1 MLTNKEELTTLLT
14 KLLDQFYS
22 DAKNRIPERKSSSTE
37 NINENGTGASK
48 RSLPFNKKARHS
60 DGSQVQSSKDASAVD
75 GKCRGVEGTHHM
87 SNGEHSVNP
96 PNSSNCKHYRQG
108 RSSKDCNDN
117 YYLDENGFSEK
128 EQKDKHS
135 ERDSTCC
142 LINNTSFINGDDSSV
157 EGTSWKKPSN
167 AKSECKNA
175 CSRNG
180 VPSIDV
186 VSGANRCHKELS
198 GQQDDSNTS
207 LEAFSPVENCSDS
220 TVEQVRV
227 DETRVN
233 ETSTLYTTSAQQ
245 DEAYSSGKEDASLV
259 PSLSSTEFCR
269 TSDET
274 IHEIHDTGALR
285 NTGTSGAK
293 NCEESHAISVLSGK
307 DKNGGSENECS
318 EIHQNS
324 NSMHVPSTSKEK
336 TLFSLNL
343 DDLLDDS
350 DLDLTFENS
359 SNEMPLQSDPSRDQT
374 KLMNR
379 ASPASNVSFVT
390 ENKSSTLA
398 KGFSSENEWSMGRGI
413 IDKQGNQVEVRVCLV
428 ENQC

>member
-22 DAKNRIPERKSSSTE
+22 DAKNRIPESKSSSTG
-37 NINENGTGASK
+37 NINENGTGALRK
-48 RSLPFNKKARHS
+48 SLPVNKKAC
-60 DGSQVQSSKDASAVD
+60 QSSKDASAVD
-75 GKCRGVEGTHHM
+75 GKFRGVEGTHHM
-87 SNGEHSVNP
+87 SNGEHSVSP
-96 PNSSNCKHYRQG
+96 SNSSNCKHYEQG

-117 YYLDENGFSEK
+117 CLDENGFSEK

-135 ERDSTCC
+135 ERDISTCC
-142 LINNTSFINGDDSSV
+142 LINNTLFINGDDSSV

-186 VSGANRCHKELS
+186 VSGANRFHKDQVLTLLS

-207 LEAFSPVENCSDS
+207 LETFSPVENCSDS
-220 TVEQVRV
+220 TAEQVCV
-227 DETRVN
+227 EARVN
-233 ETSTLYTTSAQQ
+233 ETLTLSTTSAQQ
-245 DEAYSSGKEDASLV
+245 DEAYSSGKEDVSLV

-274 IHEIHDTGALR
+274 IHEIHDTDALR

-324 NSMHVPSTSKEK
+324 NSVHVPSTSKEK

-350 DLDLTFENS
+350 DLDITLENS

-390 ENKSSTLA
+390 GNKSSTSA
-398 KGFSSENEWSMGRGI
+398 KGFSSENEWSMGRGV